1 MACRAL
7 ARAGL
12 RVLAQNVYTASGEV
26 DVLCRRG
33 RTLVAVEVKS
43 SYAHPAPERRLAP
56 KQLDRVEAVIVVH
69 SRERDDLR
77 GEVAKLQQAWEAESA
92 GLRASLRGAEA
103 QVKSHADD
111 ARAAAATHDALLGSS
126 SGSVSSPP

>member
-1 MACRAL
+1 MDAACAGAGTGAGAGAGRDLAQRWRAAARAL
-7 ARAGL
+7 P
-12 RVLAQNVYTASGEV
+12 VDSSGFLGISEAEMTPV
-26 DVLCRRG
+26 VRG
-33 RTLVAVEVKS
+33 ALQTLLSE
-43 SYAHPAPERRLAP
+43 
-56 KQLDRVEAVIVVH
+56 I
-69 SRERDDLR
+69 DDLR

-111 ARAAAATHDALLGSS
+111 ARAAAATHDALLGSGS